1 MLLAIGPVTRLMT
14 RNMYSL
20 LNLREA
26 WCDFLPVTAEARK
39 EMEFWC
45 TEIARFNG
53 QNIWPSPSA
62 IRVVYTDAS
71 DTGYAGYTVEH
82 GCHVAHGQWLPHEA
96 TQSSTWR
103 ELKAVRLVLESL
115 VTKLRNQRVRW
126 FTDNQNV
133 CRIITTGSRKP
144 QLQAEALAIFSASA
158 ANNIR
163 IEPEWI
169 PRAENELADYLIRIT
184 DYDDWSLD
192 HAIFV
197 SIDLRWG
204 PHTVDRFASHY
215 NMQLPR
221 FNSRFWNPGTEAVD
235 AFTADWHDENN
246 WLCPPVYLVPRILR
260 HAYNCRA
267 RGTLVVPEW
276 SSAAFWPILFPHRD
290 RPTAFV
296 KEVIIIHKSE
306 LLLHPGKTGANLF
319 KGITNTNMLAVQL

>member
-1 MLLAIGPVTRLMT
+1 M
-14 RNMYSL
+14 
-20 LNLREA
+20 
-26 WCDFLPVTAEARK
+26 
-39 EMEFWC
+39 
-45 TEIARFNG
+45 
-53 QNIWPSPSA
+53 
-62 IRVVYTDAS
+62 
-71 DTGYAGYTVEH
+71 
-82 GCHVAHGQWLPHEA
+82 
-96 TQSSTWR
+96 
-103 ELKAVRLVLESL
+103 RLVLESL
-115 VTKLRNQRVRW
+115 VTKLRNQRVSW

-163 IEPEWI
+163 IEPKWI
-169 PRAENELADYLIRIT
+169 PRAENELADYLSRIT

-204 PHTVDRFASHY
+204 SHTVDRFASHY

-246 WLCPPVYLVPRILR
+246 WLCPPVYLVPRILW

-276 SSAAFWPILFPHRD
+276 PSVAFWPILFPHPD
-290 RPTAFV
+290 RPAAFV

-319 KGITNTNMLAVQL
+319 KGITNTNMLAVQLDFRDRPLY